1 MTVSVLSCKLF
12 PVRTYGEP
20 VHRYFCVSSLGLVAV
35 SFATAAEQGMAYVGW
50 LIKSSSET
58 AEV

>member
-1 MTVSVLSCKLF
+1 
-12 PVRTYGEP
+12 VRRYGEP